1 MSPGPRPTASTA
13 SSCTRNSSS
22 RKQYKDPRTGQR
34 YICTCAGVVIL
45 CRLTGSSGTL
55 TRTHTGFSLQPV
67 TYIWPFHSTAT
78 ILFVFIPHCCCIIY
92 ILYLPNSK
100 LNKERIWKRHP
111 TEADHA
117 NMYSAEVK
125 TLRACNNGVSV
136 VSLQAVNRQH
146 GCLVVVLLQNG
157 SFRLL
162 VFRMTTRVVCAR
174 VWGCER

>member
-1 MSPGPRPTASTA
+1 MPPDGL
-13 SSCTRNSSS
+13 
-22 RKQYKDPRTGQR
+22 QY
-34 YICTCAGVVIL
+34 
-45 CRLTGSSGTL
+45 
-55 TRTHTGFSLQPV
+55 THTGFSLQPV

-78 ILFVFIPHCCCIIY
+78 ILFVFIPHCRCIIY
-92 ILYLPNSK
+92 IFYLPNSK

-157 SFRLL
+157 SFRLS
-162 VFRMTTRVVCAR
+162 VFRMTAR
-174 VWGCER
+174 GHCRSMGQGGVRLRRQARRAANARSMPAA